1 MAKVRVTQ
9 VRSKSGATKRQIANL
24 EALGIRRINHSVE
37 IEINPVSSGM
47 IEKVKHLVKI
57 EEI

>member
-9 VRSKSGATKRQIANL
+9 VRSKCGATKRQIANL

>member
-9 VRSKSGATKRQIANL
+9 VRSKNGATKRQIANL

-47 IEKVKHLVKI
+47 IEKIKHLVKI

>member
-9 VRSKSGATKRQIANL
+9 VRSKCGATKRQIANL

-37 IEINPVSSGM
+37 IEVNPVSSGM